1 MSTLELVDPELRSA
15 LDQRPKL
22 RLTAEA
28 LPKSRAFI
36 VKAAD
41 MVPKPD
47 IPHIGVSEIRVDSA
61 FGAPSIRVL
70 AYRPHKTE
78 SPLPAIVHVHG
89 GGFVMGVPEMK
100 DVDNRLVASELNC
113 AIFSV
118 DYRLAPEAPYPA
130 SLEDV
135 YSVLTWLHTNA
146 RELGLDPARIGIK
159 GESGGGGVAAAV
171 TLYARDQNGPSLAFQ
186 HLIYPMIDDRT
197 AIRRDLNPHVGEFVW
212 TQEHNLFGWQAL
224 LGTIPGSD
232 DVSPYAA
239 AARATDL
246 SGLPPTFIAVG
257 NLDLFLEENMI
268 YADRLSRAGVP
279 VEFHLYPGAYHGFQ
293 LAAQARVS
301 IQAERDSRDALR
313 RFLHG

>member
-28 LPKSRAFI
+28 LSKSRAFI
-36 VKAAD
+36 VAAANA
-41 MVPKPD
+41 VPKPD
-47 IPHIGVSEIRVDSA
+47 VPDLSVSEIRVDSV

-70 AYRPHKTE
+70 AYQPRRSDAPV
-78 SPLPAIVHVHG
+78 PAFLHVHG

-100 DVDNRLVASELNC
+100 DVENRLLASDLNC

-118 DYRLAPEAPYPA
+118 DYQLAPEAPYPA
-130 SLEDV
+130 ALQDI
-135 YSVLTWLHTNA
+135 YSVLTWLHANA
-146 RELGLDPARIGIK
+146 QELKLDPARIGIK
-159 GESGGGGVAAAV
+159 GESGGGGVAAAAA
-171 TLYARDQNGPSLAFQ
+171 LYTRDQKGPSLAFQ

-224 LGTIPGSD
+224 LGTAPGSD
-232 DVSPYAA
+232 GVSPYAA

-246 SGLPPTFIAVG
+246 AGLPPTFIAVG
-257 NLDLFLEENMI
+257 SLDLFLEENMI

-301 IQAERDSRDALR
+301 VQAERDSRDALR
-313 RFLHG
+313 RFLYG